1 MKTIFLFCFLS
12 IGSICHAQ
20 NIRLRAKFYETKI
33 GETKTQEE
41 SNKLLIFDID
51 KMNLTIYGN
60 PSERFDFYESFEIDE
75 KTFMFPSLDSL
86 GMEFAIEYYIGDEF
100 IYITIQKPT
109 ENEEGSF
116 DHRMY
121 VCEILE

>member
-1 MKTIFLFCFLS
+1 MKTIFLFFFLS

>member
-1 MKTIFLFCFLS
+1 MCS
-12 IGSICHAQ
+12 AQ

-86 GMEFAIEYYIGDEF
+86 GMEFASEYYIGDEF

-109 ENEEGSF
+109 ENEE
-116 DHRMY
+116 
-121 VCEILE
+121 

>member
-1 MKTIFLFCFLS
+1 MKTILLFLFLS
-12 IGSICHAQ
+12 FGSMCSAQ